1 MLTYELPAAA
11 VRQIESAFRFY
22 EQTNGWLFPG
32 TKGSHKQSSLL
43 GKQVKQ
49 EVERRLGVPFNIHM
63 FRGLGAT
70 TQVRENDNGF
80 EIGRAWLGDRSDRVV
95 RRHYTLAAEQHL
107 IAKAQETIQRVRIRT
122 APLVPS
128 RSRGNAIDSGA
139 KR

>member
-1 MLTYELPAAA
+1 M
-11 VRQIESAFRFY
+11 
-22 EQTNGWLFPG
+22 
-32 TKGSHKQSSLL
+32 
-43 GKQVKQ
+43 KQ
-49 EVERRLGVPFNIHM
+49 EIERRLGVPFNIHL

-80 EIGRAWLGDRSDRVV
+80 EIARAMLGDRSDRVI
-95 RRHYTLAAEQHL
+95 RSHYTPAAERHL

-128 RSRGNAIDSGA
+128 RTHRTDTDGA